1 MWNYFINC
9 LKNLQASDKSGVVI
23 SWMFVTQVSL
33 LYVSLKK
40 SCLPIFNET
49 DIRKC
54 LQSLNSSP
62 CLGSDKNLNFVF
74 KKCAD
79 FLCYSFTSSS
89 NRPFSSN
96 LIPKTCRS
104 VKTNPIPKKVSGHKN
119 VKFRPWSITLTFFK
133 KKGWYFHFNLHL
145 KSIYSYP
152 TSYKCKRRTLDA
164 AVVLHH
170 NIASNWEKCKIHVWC
185 VFLNYTSAFDSVLRK
200 LIDKLMSDNT
210 GGWINKQIFSH
221 LYGREQYT
229 VFAGKCSTSQLFRKG
244 EPQGAILSLLLKNFP
259 AWSTEN
265 TSVKHADNLTVCIL
279 FSASLHTIEMNEV
292 LSCTEWCSL
301 VMV

>member
-1 MWNYFINC
+1 
-9 LKNLQASDKSGVVI
+9 
-23 SWMFVTQVSL
+23 
-33 LYVSLKK
+33 
-40 SCLPIFNET
+40 
-49 DIRKC
+49 
-54 LQSLNSSP
+54 
-62 CLGSDKNLNFVF
+62 
-74 KKCAD
+74 
-79 FLCYSFTSSS
+79 
-89 NRPFSSN
+89 
-96 LIPKTCRS
+96 
-104 VKTNPIPKKVSGHKN
+104 
-119 VKFRPWSITLTFFK
+119 
-133 KKGWYFHFNLHL
+133 
-145 KSIYSYP
+145 
-152 TSYKCKRRTLDA
+152 
-164 AVVLHH
+164 
-170 NIASNWEKCKIHVWC
+170 
-185 VFLNYTSAFDSVLRK
+185 
-200 LIDKLMSDNT
+200 MSDNT